1 MSNILA
7 GFKKVNVFAGTMAS
21 KTLGV
26 KTDVNNSISRPPTE
40 LLFEAVSLGKR
51 THIALQIVLRMYTMD
66 ILQVLLQI
74 MYNMRMRCIVV
85 CVSNYHCRKRF

>member
-40 LLFEAVSLGKR
+40 LLFEA
-51 THIALQIVLRMYTMD
+51 IAQFLDRYDCGAAVPTTDDVVYSRLRHAADTA
-66 ILQVLLQI
+66 
-74 MYNMRMRCIVV
+74 
-85 CVSNYHCRKRF
+85 

>member
-1 MSNILA
+1 MVI
-7 GFKKVNVFAGTMAS
+7 VFAGTMAS

-51 THIALQIVLRMYTMD
+51 THIALQIVLRM
-66 ILQVLLQI
+66 
-74 MYNMRMRCIVV
+74 
-85 CVSNYHCRKRF
+85 F

>member
-26 KTDVNNSISRPPTE
+26 KTDVNIGVQGVQTR
-40 LLFEAVSLGKR
+40 
-51 THIALQIVLRMYTMD
+51 
-66 ILQVLLQI
+66 
-74 MYNMRMRCIVV
+74 
-85 CVSNYHCRKRF
+85 

>member
-1 MSNILA
+1 VLHYQSASVIFMSNILA
-7 GFKKVNVFAGTMAS
+7 GFKKVNVVAGTMAS

-51 THIALQIVLRMYTMD
+51 THIALQIVLRM
-66 ILQVLLQI
+66 
-74 MYNMRMRCIVV
+74 
-85 CVSNYHCRKRF
+85 F

>member
-7 GFKKVNVFAGTMAS
+7 GFKKVNVFAGMMAS

-51 THIALQIVLRMYTMD
+51 THIALQIVLRM
-66 ILQVLLQI
+66 
-74 MYNMRMRCIVV
+74 
-85 CVSNYHCRKRF
+85 F